1 MMSDNTKNEK
11 MTGIRPATLEDAK
24 DILAIY
30 EPYILNTTITYEY
43 DKIPFEDFKLRMESI
58 MKKHPF
64 LVYEVEGEIAGY
76 AYASP
81 HLERAAF
88 AWDCEVTVYL
98 SPTYHKRGIASELY
112 RVLLHVVEKQGYK
125 NVYSLIDY
133 PNESSFAL
141 HEKFGFTELGIYKN
155 TAYKFDAW
163 RDLQVLEKR
172 FGDLSEPSEL
182 DNDWMAI
189 FNSDFK

>member
-1 MMSDNTKNEK
+1 MNKKNN
-11 MTGIRPATLEDAK
+11 GIRPATLEDAK
-24 DILAIY
+24 DILEIY

-43 DKIPFEDFKLRMESI
+43 DKIPLENFKLRMEAI
-58 MKKHPF
+58 MREHPY

-98 SPTYHKRGIASELY
+98 SPKFQGHGIASKLY
-112 RVLLHVVEKQGYK
+112 EVLLWVVEKQGYK
-125 NVYSLIDY
+125 NENSLIDY
-133 PNESSFAL
+133 PNDATYAL
-141 HEKFGFTELGIYKN
+141 HKKFGCTELGIYKN
-155 TAYKFDAW
+155 TAYKFGAW

-182 DNDWMAI
+182 NNDWVAI
-189 FNSDFK
+189 FNNEFK